1 MSQEMSRFANRLD
14 ATNFKP
20 LNGKRDPFEL
30 LSSVTVNVGDAQQ
43 MMESAG
49 VLGWNPET
57 IPLSGMD
64 SKGNIYAAP
73 ISNHG
78 IVVPE
83 YPGGPAYFGNAH
95 RDFKFIRPESL
106 IPLID
111 AIVAHGNPLTGII
124 PGPVT
129 RFVFDSKLVDITP
142 YSETARANVG
152 EIVRFRWQL
161 DLGNTGKNSLVIGQ
175 RGLRLWCANG
185 CTTAETMGSVSIAHS
200 NLAPAKIGATVDKI
214 LSAGNIGLDKWIT
227 DARAA
232 INTRVTRERAQEMW
246 AELFKW
252 EDGKEGRALTTQDNQ
267 RAALTQ
273 LWTSPTQTVTYP
285 ETAWAFFNATTEYL
299 DHQATV
305 RFGNETRE
313 TALARRVVESA
324 PAVEAVKNRAWTMAL
339 SA

>member
-1 MSQEMSRFANRLD
+1 MTQEMSRFNARLD
-14 ATNFKP
+14 ATNFQP
-20 LNGKRDPFEL
+20 LNGKRDPFDL
-30 LSSVTVNVGDAQQ
+30 LSSVTANVGDAQT
-43 MMESAG
+43 MLETAG

-73 ISNHG
+73 ASNHG

-95 RDFKFIRPESL
+95 RDFKFIRPEA
-106 IPLID
+106 IVPLID

-129 RFVFDSKLVDITP
+129 RFVFESKLVDITP
-142 YSETARANVG
+142 YTETARQNVG

-175 RGLRLWCANG
+175 KGMRLWCANG
-185 CTTAETMGSVSIAHS
+185 CTTAETMGSVSISHS
-200 NLAPAKIGATVDKI
+200 SLAPAKIDATVARI
-214 LSAGNIGLDKWIT
+214 LDAGNIGLDKWIA

-232 INTRVTRERAQEMW
+232 IAKRVTLEQATQMW
-246 AELFKW
+246 ADLFKW
-252 EDGKEGRALTTQDNQ
+252 EDGKEGRGATTQANQ
-267 RAALTQ
+267 QATLTQ
-273 LWTSPTQTVTYP
+273 LWRSPTQQVTYP
-285 ETAWAFFNATTEYL
+285 DTAWAFFNATTEYL
-299 DHQATV
+299 DHNAVV

-324 PAVEAVKNRAWTMAL
+324 PSVEAVKNKAWALAL